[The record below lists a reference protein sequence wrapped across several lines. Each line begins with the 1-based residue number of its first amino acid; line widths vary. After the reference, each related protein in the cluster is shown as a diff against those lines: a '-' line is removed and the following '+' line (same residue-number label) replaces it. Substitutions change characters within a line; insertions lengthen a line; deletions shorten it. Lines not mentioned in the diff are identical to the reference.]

1 MPSETRSERVW
12 KRLLQAYGARFT
24 DSFGLKPSE
33 PWIAAIE
40 DLTNDQISFGIR
52 ACLRLEPVHPPTLG
66 VFQKACVDI
75 PIPQHETGPSI
86 QEQLCEYVALNYRH
100 VQGRGTDLF
109 TYLYREWFDA
119 TRPKGRERC
128 AECTGVLIPAVG
140 QREGF
145 RVNVIDML
153 ADSSGHGRVLRRLS
167 KGYQGVRNREL
178 ELT

>member
-66 VFQKACVDI
+66 VFRRPASTYRFRSTKR
-75 PIPQHETGPSI
+75 
-86 QEQLCEYVALNYRH
+86 ALASR
-100 VQGRGTDLF
+100 
-109 TYLYREWFDA
+109 
-119 TRPKGRERC
+119 
-128 AECTGVLIPAVG
+128 
-140 QREGF
+140 
-145 RVNVIDML
+145 
-153 ADSSGHGRVLRRLS
+153 SSSPNTSR
-167 KGYQGVRNREL
+167 
-178 ELT
+178 